1 MRQFGTLFC
10 LGLKRRSKDF
20 FILFYNIV
28 FPIVII
34 LLMGYLTS
42 TSYGTTFTS
51 YHYYSIVIIPF
62 SALMGIT
69 TVSYAAQEE
78 KRLHTAYRYI
88 VAPINKKAIILS
100 KFVSSAIVLSIC
112 NGVTFLIAMFLFGLD
127 FGGYLLIVILLLT
140 CETISVTGIGLYL
153 GLACKNLD
161 ALRNFMNIP
170 IVIFG
175 FLGGAFFP
183 VYSSN
188 TVLAFLIKFSP
199 LTWINWGIISC
210 IYDDQIWTIG
220 IISCILLLLGSIMT
234 VLTIVFF
241 KKEAFL

>member
-88 VAPINKKAIILS
+88 IAPINKTAIIFS
-100 KFVSSAIVLSIC
+100 KLVSSAIVLSIC
-112 NGVTFLIAMFLFGLD
+112 NGVTLIITMFLFG
-127 FGGYLLIVILLLT
+127 FHFRSYLPIVILLLT

-153 GLACKNLD
+153 GLACKNID

-183 VYSSN
+183 VFASN
-188 TVLAFLIKFSP
+188 TALAFLIKLSP
-199 LTWINWGIISC
+199 LTWINRGIISC
-210 IYDDQIWTIG
+210 IYDNQIWTIG
-220 IISCILLLLGSIMT
+220 ITSCMLLLLGLIMT

>member
-1 MRQFGTLFC
+1 MSQFGTLFYF
-10 LGLKRRSKDF
+10 GLKRRSKDF
-20 FILFYNIV
+20 FVLFYNIV

-51 YHYYSIVIIPF
+51 YHYYTIVIIPF
-62 SALMGIT
+62 SAFMGIT
-69 TVSYAAQEE
+69 TVSYAAQDE
-78 KRLHTAYRYI
+78 KRLHTAYRYLA
-88 VAPINKKAIILS
+88 APINKKAIVLS

-112 NGVTFLIAMFLFGLD
+112 NGVTLLIAMFLFGLH
-127 FGGYLLIVILLLT
+127 FSGYLSIIILLLT
-140 CETISVTGIGLYL
+140 CETISVSGIGLYL
-153 GLACKNLD
+153 GLACKDLD

-188 TVLAFLIKFSP
+188 PALAFLIKLSP
-199 LTWINWGIISC
+199 LTWINGGIISC
-210 IYDDQIWTIG
+210 IYDNQIQTIG
-220 IISCILLLLGSIMT
+220 IISCILLLFGLIMT
-234 VLTIVFF
+234 VFTIVFF